1 MITLGDEDAFREWLR
16 KTCQM
21 KRQDHF
27 ENCYE
32 HLQSLLKDPVIRK
45 MVQDRK
51 GRRVFPQ
58 STTSAKETQRL
69 VLQNI
74 FHNPNSYFDL
84 QEISGIEPMCAC
96 RLRASGQVKLRIGYP
111 MPKIFIYS
119 ATAPLITQYQ
129 LYSIE
134 LSKFNLYCHTH

>member
-51 GRRVFPQ
+51 GPRVFSQ
-58 STTSAKETQRL
+58 STTPTKETQRL
-69 VLQNI
+69 VLQNREQYY
-74 FHNPNSYFDL
+74 NTNSYFDL

-96 RLRASGQVKLRIGYP
+96 RLRARWSG
-111 MPKIFIYS
+111 KIANWLSDAKNIHIFRYGSVNYAIS
-119 ATAPLITQYQ
+119 VIFNRT
-129 LYSIE
+129 IE
-134 LSKFNLYCHTH
+134 I